1 MLHASPA
8 TGVLGGGGIKMAGG
22 KPGKEMGSKERDFLR
37 GWADKEKSKGLVDLV
52 ASRFG
57 EPPEENKKAK
67 GSEGHS
73 GFWFWNSSNK
83 LPTPSAPSQK
93 GQQGPAFIMPQDGCI
108 LPGTGVLDSRS
119 IQDVATYLSELYQYG
134 DESFS
139 RSSASSRLKK
149 NRNRP
154 KAPAKGGSGGSD
166 SSMGDS
172 LRTNTSTA
180 RPAGAE
186 LQAASSPSGPATS
199 VAIDEPVKD
208 GGPQGR
214 AAETSPQMTQGLSN
228 KKQSPSNSNAKILNL
243 LTFGWSGGS
252 APGKDTRV
260 RGTDST
266 TSSTAPSSRTPS
278 PAPTKVV
285 DPQAAEE
292 ADGPAGRM
300 RGESPTR
307 ARFVIGFMGDLDVED
322 LDECES
328 GGRITS
334 RTIWASR
341 SVIENE
347 PDEQARGDTALD
359 EGLERRDST
368 TPTIKQANLEELRI
382 VIYAVIPF
390 TLHNSSPSLLSTFF
404 TESSFY
410 PRLYI

>member
-22 KPGKEMGSKERDFLR
+22 RPGKEIGCKERDFLK

-57 EPPEENKKAK
+57 EPPEESKKAK

-83 LPTPSAPSQK
+83 LPTPSTPSQK
-93 GQQGPAFIMPQDGCI
+93 GQQGSAFVMPQDGCI

-154 KAPAKGGSGGSD
+154 KAPAKDGSVGGPPQ
-166 SSMGDS
+166 
-172 LRTNTSTA
+172 TNTSTA

-186 LQAASSPSGPATS
+186 LQAASSPSGPTTS
-199 VAIDEPVKD
+199 VAIYEPVKD

-214 AAETSPQMTQGLSN
+214 AVETSPQMTQELSN
-228 KKQSPSNSNAKILNL
+228 KKQSPSNTNAKILNL

-252 APGKDTRV
+252 APAKDTGT
-260 RGTDST
+260 RGADST
-266 TSSTAPSSRTPS
+266 NTSPTPSSRTPS
-278 PAPTKVV
+278 PAPMKVV
-285 DPQAAEE
+285 DPQAQAVEE
-292 ADGPAGRM
+292 ADGPAGRI
-300 RGESPTR
+300 RGENPNR

-322 LDECES
+322 LDESES

-341 SVIENE
+341 SITENE
-347 PDEQARGDTALD
+347 PDEQARGDTKLD
-359 EGLERRDST
+359 GGLERRNSR

-382 VIYAVIPF
+382 VIYAVYIPF
-390 TLHNSSPSLLSTFF
+390 TLHSPSSPLLSTFC

-410 PRLYI
+410 PRFYI

>member
-8 TGVLGGGGIKMAGG
+8 TGMLGGGGIKMAGG
-22 KPGKEMGSKERDFLR
+22 RPGKEMGSKERDFLK

-83 LPTPSAPSQK
+83 LPTPSTPSQK

-149 NRNRP
+149 KRNRP
-154 KAPAKGGSGGSD
+154 KAPTK
-166 SSMGDS
+166 GDS
-172 LRTNTSTA
+172 VGSPSQANTSTA
-180 RPAGAE
+180 RSARAE
-186 LQAASSPSGPATS
+186 LHAASPSSGPTAS

-208 GGPQGR
+208 GGAQGR
-214 AAETSPQMTQGLSN
+214 AAETSSQMPQELSN
-228 KKQSPSNSNAKILNL
+228 KKQSPSNTNTKILNL

-252 APGKDTRV
+252 APGKDTRA
-260 RGTDST
+260 RGADST
-266 TSSTAPSSRTPS
+266 TSSLAPSSRTPS
-278 PAPTKVV
+278 PAPMKVV
-285 DPQAAEE
+285 DPQAVEE
-292 ADGPAGRM
+292 ADGPASKIRD
-300 RGESPTR
+300 ENPNS

-322 LDECES
+322 LDESES

-341 SVIENE
+341 SITKNE
-347 PDEQARGDTALD
+347 SDEQARGDTTLD
-359 EGLERRDST
+359 EGLERSHSRTS
-368 TPTIKQANLEELRI
+368 TIKQAGLEELRI
-382 VIYAVIPF
+382 VIYAVYPIYP
-390 TLHNSSPSLLSTFF
+390 HSSPSSSLLSTFY
-404 TESSFY
+404 TEPSFY
-410 PRLYI
+410 SRFYI